1 MCITESKCV
10 EKNCRGKYPRQT
22 VIVSI
27 ISEIRV
33 SAGLVS
39 LLSAKEKQNRSAV
52 RAYALTAAFSDKIKR
67 KIKKYSLSSVIDF
80 NQSRHASACAD
91 ETPLLPLFSQT
102 EKRAETKAV

>member
-33 SAGLVS
+33 SAGLVR
-39 LLSAKEKQNRSAV
+39 LLAAKERSTV
-52 RAYALTAAFSDKIKR
+52 RAYALTAAFADKIKR